1 MRRQPPAAIAFY
13 SLNALLFPIT
23 LIGYLLWIVG
33 GVVRAHESK
42 VSMTA
47 QGPLSARW
55 TMDQFGVRRDVAA
68 ARIMPILPG
77 VPWLASRLTSFPM
90 FFAHR
95 VTGFVP
101 KTFRYPFKGEVPP
114 QLEAAARVTFFDDIV
129 ERSVPEI
136 DQLVILGAGF
146 DTRPYRLPHD
156 TSVRSFEV
164 DRPATQDVKRRLLDE
179 VGVDTRAVTFVAAD
193 FGKDDWLAEL
203 IDAGFDP
210 TRPALFVWEGVIIYL
225 DQTAVEDTLR
235 RLARCAKG
243 TLIAFDY
250 FSSLAVDSRE
260 PYWRFARAATRRA
273 GEPIKF
279 GVDATPPLAERVA
292 ELLAACGLTVRQHR
306 TLGDESGSR
315 RAWGGFTV
323 AAVE

>member
-1 MRRQPPAAIAFY
+1 VRKESTAATAFY
-13 SLNALLFPIT
+13 SLNVLLFPVT

-33 GVVRAHESK
+33 GLARANESK

-47 QGPLSARW
+47 QGPLTVRW
-55 TMDQFGVRRDVAA
+55 TMHQLGVRRDVAA

-77 VPWLASRLTSFPM
+77 VPWLASRLTSLPM

-101 KTFRYPFKGEVPP
+101 KTFRYPFDGEVPP
-114 QLEAAARVTFFDDIV
+114 QLEAAARVTFFDDVV
-129 ERSVPEI
+129 ERSLPEI

-146 DTRPYRLPHD
+146 DTRPYRLPRD
-156 TSVRSFEV
+156 TSVGSFEV
-164 DRPATQDVKRRLLDE
+164 DLPATQEVKRRVLDE
-179 VGVDTRAVTFVAAD
+179 GGIDARGVTFVPAD
-193 FGKDDWLAEL
+193 FAKDDWLAEL
-203 IDAGFDP
+203 IDAGFDMQ
-210 TRPALFVWEGVIIYL
+210 RPAVFVWEGVIIYL
-225 DQTAVEDTLR
+225 DRAAVEATLR
-235 RLARCAKG
+235 RVAGCAKG

-250 FSSLAVDSRE
+250 FSSLAVESSQ

-273 GEPIKF
+273 GEPIRF
-279 GVDATPPLAERVA
+279 GVDATPPLAGRVA
-292 ELLAACGLTVRQHR
+292 ELLAACGLTLREQR